1 MSETIPAFLAPMAG
15 YSDLPF
21 RILCHEEGAS
31 GQTTEL
37 VSATG
42 IRHSGLDK
50 SWRYVAVD
58 PKLEGPVYLQLF
70 GSEPDDFLYAAD
82 KILEDKRLTGIE
94 GIDVNMGCPVPKVVK
109 TGAGSA
115 LMDRPDVAVRIVSG
129 LAKKLEDTGYKLSCK
144 IRLGFVGEEETAP
157 ALAPRLVEA
166 GARML
171 TVHGR
176 FRDQYYAGQA
186 DWQAIGRVSRS
197 LTETGLRDRVFLV
210 GNGDIEN
217 PDEAR
222 RLAKEAGVD
231 GVAIGRAAMGNPWI
245 FRLFN
250 SLSPS
255 AEPTDA
261 DKKATIYRHA
271 SMLCEFLG
279 EARAMLEFRKTLAR
293 YSQNRPNAKS
303 LRQASNQILKL
314 ADVETWL
321 ALF

>member
-1 MSETIPAFLAPMAG
+1 MKERIPAFLAPMAG

-21 RILCHEEGAS
+21 RILCHEQGAM

-58 PKLEGPVYLQLF
+58 PKREGPVYIQLF
-70 GSEPDDFLYAAD
+70 GAEADDFLYAAE
-82 KILEDKRLTGIE
+82 KILEDSRFEGIE
-94 GIDVNMGCPVPKVVK
+94 GIDINMGCPVPKVVK

-115 LMDRPDVAVRIVSG
+115 LMDRPDVAVKIVSV
-129 LAKKLEDTGYKLSCK
+129 LAKTLEGTGYKLSCK
-144 IRLGFVGEEETAP
+144 MRLGFVGEEETCSD
-157 ALAPRLVEA
+157 LAPRLVEA

-176 FRDQYYAGQA
+176 FRDQYYAGKA
-186 DWQAIGRVSRS
+186 DWEAIGRVDQSLVRS
-197 LTETGLRDRVFLV
+197 GLRDRVFLL

-217 PDEAR
+217 PEQAR
-222 RLAKEAGVD
+222 RLFEETGVD
-231 GVAIGRAAMGNPWI
+231 GVAIGRAAMGNPWA
-245 FRLFN
+245 FRPFS
-250 SLSPS
+250 SLSTRTE
-255 AEPTDA
+255 ATDEE
-261 DKKATIYRHA
+261 KKKTIYRHA
-271 SMLCEFLG
+271 AMLCDFLG
-279 EARAMLEFRKTLAR
+279 EERAMLEFRKTLAR
-293 YSQNRPNAKS
+293 YSQNRPHAKA
-303 LRQASNQILKL
+303 LRQASNRILQL